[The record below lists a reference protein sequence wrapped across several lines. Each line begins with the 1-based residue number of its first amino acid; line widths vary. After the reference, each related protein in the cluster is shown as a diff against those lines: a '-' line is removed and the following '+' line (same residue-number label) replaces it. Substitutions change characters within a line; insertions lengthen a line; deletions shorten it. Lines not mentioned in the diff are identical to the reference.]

1 MLAHVQPG
9 VHQDFQVLFCRAAL
23 QLGSSQPAMVHMV
36 PPQVQDFALCLVEHS
51 EILVS
56 LLSSLLKS
64 LWMATWPSYH
74 IHSSQ
79 FGVIH
84 KLAEGIHCSII
95 YISKILNRT
104 GLNIDPWEKP
114 LGTGLQLDFVTDLP
128 ALGPVIQ
135 AVLSLLQ
142 GLLIQSISFSMRML
156 WDTMGKALLET
167 RWTIFTALPSR
178 SDFIVGHYIDRVWL
192 PLGKF
197 ED

>member
-23 QLGSSQPAMVHMV
+23 QLGSSQPAMVHVV

-56 LLSSLLKS
+56 LLSSLLRS

-104 GLNIDPWEKP
+104 GLNIEKP
-114 LGTGLQLDFVTDLP
+114 LGTSRNWPPTRLCHWSP
-128 ALGPVIQ
+128 CSGP
-135 AVLSLLQ
+135 SHS
-142 GLLIQSISFSMRML
+142 GCSQS
-156 WDTMGKALLET
+156 A
-167 RWTIFTALPSR
+167 SR
-178 SDFIVGHYIDRVWL
+178 SAYPVYQLLYEDVMGHHGKSLTGDKINNIHCSPLTQWFHCRWL
-192 PLGKF
+192 YWSSMTSPW
-197 ED
+197 